1 MSIRDWLDANLS
13 SGQKKWL
20 GGVARRLR
28 NSQPDLV
35 SGCELPEKILIGT
48 HHKTG
53 SAWFDSI
60 FKSVCH
66 YHSLVYYKGRRANLP
81 REFDIFMNEH
91 SEFEFDSLP
100 SPYRGIHVI
109 RDPRDVIVSG
119 CFYHQKSGEEW
130 LHQPMD
136 SFYGQTYQQKINS
149 YTSLEDQ
156 ILFEMEHVG
165 ARTIKAMTEWNYSRS
180 FFCELKYEELIA
192 DTDLTLFYKVF
203 LFLGFPGSAIP
214 SLLAIA
220 YNNSLFSGR
229 VRKSLHVRSGDQQQW
244 KKYFTQKHKQRFL
257 ALFGDAL
264 IALGYEND
272 DNWNFFQS
280 AHEA

>member
-1 MSIRDWLDANLS
+1 MSVRDWLEVKLS

-20 GGVARRLR
+20 GGVARHLR
-28 NSQPDLV
+28 KSQPDLV
-35 SGCELPEKILIGT
+35 PGCDLPEKILIGT

-53 SAWFDSI
+53 SAWFSSI

-66 YHSLVYYKGRRANLP
+66 YHSLVYYEDRQAGLP
-81 REFDIFMNEH
+81 RQFDIFMNEH

-136 SFYGQTYQQKINS
+136 DMDGRTYQQKINS
-149 YTSLEDQ
+149 HASLDDQ

-165 ARTIKAMTEWNYSRS
+165 ARTIKAMMEWDYSRPS
-180 FFCELKYEELIA
+180 FFELKYEELIA
-192 DTDLTLFYKVF
+192 DLDLQLFYKVF

-229 VRKSLHVRSGDQQQW
+229 VRESLHVRSGDQQQW

-257 ALFGDAL
+257 ELFGDAL
-264 IALGYEND
+264 IVLGYEDD
-272 DNWNFFQS
+272 DNWNIVRG
-280 AHEA
+280 AREA